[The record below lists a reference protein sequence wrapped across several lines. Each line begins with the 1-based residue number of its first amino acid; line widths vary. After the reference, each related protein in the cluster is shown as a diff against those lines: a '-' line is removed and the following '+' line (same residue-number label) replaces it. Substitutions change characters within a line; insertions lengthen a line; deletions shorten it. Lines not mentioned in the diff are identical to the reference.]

1 MFLILCSSS
10 DVPALWASHGL
21 QAMGLHPISLVTPEI
36 LSSAIKLE
44 HRVGNDGASISFKFM
59 DGYGISD
66 HNIRG
71 VLNRLPGPP
80 QGLINRFALA
90 DRDYALQEMTA
101 FYLSWLNSLACPMLN
116 RPTPQ
121 GLAGRWFHTSE
132 LVMLAHQSG
141 LATPIYRQSGSDGA
155 EAGYKPLAPP
165 QARIERVIVLE
176 DEVFGA
182 HPPTPVREGCSKLAK
197 LCRTRLLGIDFFI
210 TSGGLW
216 TFSHATPL
224 PDFQVGGTK
233 LLERLT
239 QIFQSGGI
247 Q

>member
-21 QAMGLHPISLVTPEI
+21 QAMGLHPVSLVTPEV
-36 LSSAIKLE
+36 LSSATTLE
-44 HRVGNDGASISFKFM
+44 HRVGSEGTSISFKFM
-59 DGYGISD
+59 NGYGISD

-80 QGLINRFALA
+80 WEIINRFAPA

-101 FYLSWLNSLACPMLN
+101 FYLSWLNSLSCPMLN

-121 GLAGRWFHTSE
+121 GLSGRWFHASE
-132 LVMLAHQSG
+132 LVLLAHQAG
-141 LATPIYRQSGSDGA
+141 LATPTYRQSGGDGA
-155 EAGYKPLAPP
+155 DAGYKPLAPP
-165 QARIERVIVLE
+165 QARIERVIVLG

-182 HPPTPVREGCSKLAK
+182 QPPADVREGCCKLAK
-197 LCRTRLLGIDFFI
+197 LCRTPLLGIDFYA
-210 TSGGLW
+210 TASHPW
-216 TFSHATPL
+216 TISHATPL
-224 PDFQVGGTK
+224 PDFQAGGTR
-233 LLERLT
+233 LLQRLT
-239 QIFQSGGI
+239 QVLQAGGI